1 MDYYPS
7 PALPLPPGSLAQNG
21 AEFELVHHFCTV
33 TVDTLSL
40 REVSKQASNFPQG
53 IPFSVS
59 YLPTC
64 SSKVQNYL
72 PTYSGGK
79 YFGERKERD
88 SRKNHHI
95 YLHLTQF
102 HYFKTASVKEALAN
116 PKRVS
121 SLCLYRTCDKSGE
134 QSYRAKATSTG
145 SCETES
151 WPPRRCTGRSSCR
164 RTRRGDGRT
173 RTWRRIIKRRDFRG
187 SGAPWRTSRPIT
199 GARCSASPCS

>member
-116 PKRVS
+116 PKRVLS
-121 SLCLYRTCDKSGE
+121 TGR
-134 QSYRAKATSTG
+134 ATSLASSRTA
-145 SCETES
+145 
-151 WPPRRCTGRSSCR
+151 RRLPARVRARRSPS
-164 RTRRGDGRT
+164 RRGAAPGVPPAGERVAATGVRGPGGASSSDGT
-173 RTWRRIIKRRDFRG
+173 SGVPERR
-187 SGAPWRTSRPIT
+187 S
-199 GARCSASPCS
+199 ARHGR